1 MGVAAAPLAM
11 ARSPMLRGVSPTPC
25 GSPCK
30 PRCSVPVGGLVTA
43 EAGIWECNEG
53 RFTSDRSAFA
63 EVCFIISGRADIVS
77 DADGVTKS
85 VGPGDLFV
93 LPRGWTGTWEIQET
107 VRKIYVALPDVPH
120 ELSR

>member
-1 MGVAAAPLAM
+1 MSASPDLITMPAGPLPERWAK
-11 ARSPMLRGVSPTPC
+11 ATSSTGQWEA
-25 GSPCK
+25 
-30 PRCSVPVGGLVTA
+30 SVPVGGLVTA